1 VSQDLVLVLRDV
13 RKSFGQVPALD
24 GVSLDVRPGELLVV
38 VGPSGCGKTTLLRAI
53 AGLTRID
60 SGTIRAG
67 ACEVAGPRSFVPPE
81 RREVGVVFQDL
92 ALFPHLDVGGNVAFG
107 LARDEPDRRTRTA
120 EVLDMVGLGGL
131 GGRFPHEL
139 SGGERQR
146 VALARA
152 LAPRPA
158 VVLFDEPFSHLDRN
172 LRATVREHTVEVLR
186 AAKATGVFVT
196 HDQDEALAMG
206 DRVAVMRAGQFE
218 QVSAPERVFHR
229 PANRFVATF
238 LGEADFVPGERT
250 GDRVDTAFGVLPV
263 HDVGT
268 GSGSCL
274 VMLRPHE
281 VAVDED
287 DSADA
292 VVTRTEFRGATVL
305 LQVRLP
311 DGSTVRGTRPHSAP
325 LPVGASVSVRA
336 VVDHPLVAFPV

>member
-1 VSQDLVLVLRDV
+1 VSQDDLVLVLRDV
-13 RKSFGQVPALD
+13 RKSFGAVPALD

-67 ACEVAGPRSFVPPE
+67 AYEVAGPRTFVPPE

-92 ALFPHLDVGGNVAFG
+92 ALFPHLDVGGNVVFG
-107 LARDEPDRRTRTA
+107 LDREPERRTRTA
-120 EVLDMVGLGGL
+120 EVLDLVGLGGL

-158 VVLFDEPFSHLDRN
+158 VVMFDEPFSHLDRN

-186 AAKATGVFVT
+186 AARATGVFVT
-196 HDQDEALAMG
+196 HDQDEALAIG

-218 QVSAPERVFHR
+218 QVSEPERVFHR

-238 LGEADFVPGERT
+238 LGEADFVPGQRT
-250 GDRVDTAFGVLPV
+250 GDRVDTAFGMLPV
-263 HDVGT
+263 HD
-268 GSGSCL
+268 SGNGPCL

-287 DSADA
+287 DGADA

-305 LQVRLP
+305 LHVRLP
-311 DGSTVRGTRPHSAP
+311 DGNTVRGIRPHSAP

-336 VVDHPLVAFPV
+336 MVDHPLTAFPIP